1 MALEVGTLNARIQI
15 DTDGVSSTLSNVKR
29 DLADVKKSAD
39 KVENLDIKTKA
50 DTSGATKAKRAT
62 DNLASAADKAAS
74 ASSKIKF
81 PKDFTPDAERAKKS
95 VDRVGD
101 GLAGA
106 AAKFTKFTAA
116 TAGTA
121 VVGGVAASLHKGFQR
136 LDSIDQATAKL
147 EALGNSGND
156 VQNIM
161 DNALAS
167 VKGTSF
173 GLGEAATVSANMV
186 ASGIAPGKELET
198 VLGTVA
204 DTAAIAGTSMEDM
217 GLIFGSVAARGKL
230 QGDDMM
236 QMLGRGIPVL
246 QIVGEHLGKTSAEVS
261 AMASD
266 GEIDFQTFADAMES
280 YVGGGAKRMGDT
292 VSGALKNLG
301 AAFGRVGAE
310 AAKGAFSE
318 APGVIKELTDQV
330 DGLGAVVGP
339 MAAEWSAR
347 LTPAIS
353 EAATAIIP
361 QATAALGV
369 LSDGVEVSLP
379 LLQGL
384 ASAITSIPTPVLAAG
399 LLTLTARNK
408 GWTSAL
414 DNSTS
419 ALKNWVGHARSA
431 EGFGGKMA
439 TAFRNASGPMMVLG
453 RETRVSA
460 RELSGMS
467 RVAGTAMGGMQSFG
481 GAVKGVA
488 SGAMSGFK
496 SGVNGIIG
504 MLGGPWGLAI
514 MGATT
519 VLGILIDK
527 HMEAKQAEQEHEQA
541 QRDLRASLD
550 ETTGA
555 ITDQTQ
561 ELINKRLEESGATDA
576 ARELGMAQDT
586 VRDAV
591 NGNVDAMREVK
602 VATEGAV
609 DSALT
614 GSKQWEALS
623 STFEDSGL
631 TIDDVTQAL
640 VGNKDAMDKINSSD
654 AMLQPGVAQA
664 WEALKNEME
673 DTTGAAMTLGKE
685 VGTLN
690 SDLESAKAKE
700 LQNKLNGLETQSE
713 KTSKVLSAVG
723 DSITAIPDEKTIHV
737 ESMAPEVRKE
747 MDKLRIEINDL
758 PNGQVEVKFPEGHNI
773 TQIITDLGAQIKAL
787 PDGRFSVDDNT
798 PEVQQRLIDL
808 GVAAKDPVT
817 GEVRIKDNISE
828 VIGKQIELGGA
839 VKTEEGYVYMKDNT
853 GEVLASL
860 NGLGIAANSLPPG
873 EVRILDNTPEVRDA
887 LAAVGIEATELP
899 DGHLAI
905 SDNSPEKLANLQAL
919 GIQTESLPPGTIEIT
934 DTSQENMERLDKLRI
949 RTTTL
954 PDGRVIV
961 TDNAEETRRHI
972 QTTLSKENTNT
983 FSNHEISIVRYIKD
997 IFERANGGIDKPV
1010 ETYASGGHRDK
1021 NVDRAVARRA
1031 NSNHEPSHQAQ
1042 IAPAGA
1048 YRVWAEAETGG
1059 EAYIPMAPSKRGRSE
1074 RILNEVA
1081 RQFGYN
1087 LVDGETGMVQTFAD
1101 GAVLPAAA
1109 IKARLA
1115 YMNGTPYIFGGW
1127 SRAGVDCSGA
1137 VSLVVNAAEGLDE
1150 WVERTATAG
1159 QDGFMRKRGYKQ
1171 GRGRSGDIRVGVVN
1185 GGPGG
1190 GHTALQ
1196 LDDGTYIESGG
1207 NTGGGFTIG
1216 GKAGPLEG
1224 RGFTDWYYKRGG
1236 MGLTTE
1242 GLDSLDS
1249 LNGVVGMPGY
1259 STVTDAMRGMVT
1271 STYSPDGGE
1280 SESRELNGG
1289 AGTLI
1294 EDGSFLELM
1303 AALYS
1308 KKTGTPMADDVVSWG
1323 TVVGLYSKESEKSQK
1338 KNAKDAEK
1346 TAAKLEKIQDQ
1357 LDKANEDLPLAEE
1370 DLRIKKMKRDEVY
1383 GKTNKKGEKTAT
1395 DSQKAAADQ
1404 SVAKA
1409 EKKVADTKAKIAKL
1423 EQEQKELEA
1432 EMQRLQ
1438 SGADGLDVYGDLLT
1452 TTKGVGGTSG
1462 NKYADAII
1470 KEGRR
1475 RGITDTGIK
1484 IALATALVESGMKMY
1499 ANPADP
1505 ASMQMPHDAVGYDHD
1520 SVGLFQQRNNGAWGT
1535 TADRMDPA
1543 KSAGMF
1549 YDQLVKADYNT
1560 GDPGAH
1566 AQRVQVSAFPGRY
1579 AQRMDEAQ
1587 GFLDKY
1593 NSTKNAKI
1601 TAMADGGILGGLR
1614 QAQINEGDSAVLW
1627 AEAGPEAYI
1636 PLSSDK
1642 RAQSLDIWA
1651 ETGKRLGVDVMS
1663 MVNFIASGLPG
1674 LVEGRLDFSTGGSL
1688 SAAELGLNT
1697 EAAQYRTRRHA
1708 QATAQNAVGA
1718 VFNGPVQI
1726 NDPKKYLQ
1734 GQVDN
1739 AQKQL
1744 GMAMRSVL
1752 L

>member
-62 DNLASAADKAAS
+62 DNLASSADKAAS

-116 TAGTA
+116 AAGTA
-121 VVGGVAASLHKGFQR
+121 VVGGVAATLHKGFQR
-136 LDSIDQATAKL
+136 LDAIDQATAKL

-167 VKGTSF
+167 VKGTAF

-292 VSGALKNLG
+292 VSGSLKNLG

-318 APGVIKELTDQV
+318 APAVINELTDQV

-353 EAATAIIP
+353 EAATAVIP
-361 QATAALGV
+361 KATAALGV

-384 ASAITSIPTPVLAAG
+384 ASAITSVPTPVLAAG

-408 GWTSAL
+408 GWTAAL
-414 DNSTS
+414 ETSTG
-419 ALKNWVGHARSA
+419 ALKNWVGYAKSA
-431 EGFGGKMA
+431 DGFGGKMA
-439 TAFRNASGPMMVLG
+439 SAFRNASGPMMVMG

-467 RVAGTAMGGMQSFG
+467 RVAGTAMGGVQSFG

-488 SGAMSGFK
+488 SGALSGFK

-555 ITDQTQ
+555 ITEQTQ
-561 ELINKRLEESGATDA
+561 ELINKRLEESGATAA
-576 ARELGMAQDT
+576 ARELGLAQDT

-591 NGNVDAMREVK
+591 NGNADAMREVK

-609 DSALT
+609 DAALQSSDTYQSMAKDMEKAGISAEDVR
-614 GSKQWEALS
+614 KALM
-623 STFEDSGL
+623 
-631 TIDDVTQAL
+631 
-640 VGNKDAMDKINSSD
+640 GNQDAMDKINGSSW
-654 AMLQPGVAQA
+654 AMWQGNQGL
-664 WEALKNEME
+664 WNALSKEME
-673 DTTGAAMTLGKE
+673 NTTGSAITLGKE
-685 VGTLN
+685 VGNLN
-690 SDLESAKAKE
+690 GDLESVKADA
-700 LQNKLNGLETQSE
+700 LRDKLNGLKNQVDDTNAVFE
-713 KTSKVLSAVG
+713 KLG
-723 DSITAIPDEKTIHV
+723 DQIVAIPDDKTIQV
-737 ESMAPEVRKE
+737 SSMAPKVKTELE
-747 MDKLRIEINDL
+747 ELGL
-758 PNGQVEVKFPEGHNI
+758 EVKRLDDGSGRVNISFPEGHNI
-773 TQIITDLGAQIKAL
+773 LTTLDELGAKVTAL
-787 PDGRFSVDDNT
+787 PDGRMDITDNADD
-798 PEVQQRLIDL
+798 VKQRLIDL
-808 GVAAKDPVT
+808 GLAVKDETTGKVTITDNIADVIAREIEMGTAVTTNDDKTGHVHIFDNMADVMVGLEQLGFEAAKDRN
-817 GEVRIKDNISE
+817 GN
-828 VIGKQIELGGA
+828 VIIA
-839 VKTEEGYVYMKDNT
+839 DNT
-853 GEVLASL
+853 GDTMDRLKAM
-860 NGLGIAANSLPPG
+860 
-873 EVRILDNTPEVRDA
+873 
-887 LAAVGIEATELP
+887 GIEAEKQR
-899 DGHLAI
+899 DGKVKI
-905 SDNSPEKLANLQAL
+905 
-919 GIQTESLPPGTIEIT
+919 
-934 DTSQENMERLDKLRI
+934 
-949 RTTTL
+949 
-954 PDGRVIV
+954 
-961 TDNAEETRRHI
+961 TDNAEATRRHI
-972 QTTLSKENTNT
+972 QSTLSREKTNT
-983 FSNHEISIVRYIKD
+983 VSEHMISITRRIRD
-997 IFERANGGIDKPV
+997 IFERANGGIDMPV
-1010 ETYASGGHRDK
+1010 ETYAAGGHRDK
-1021 NVDRAVARRA
+1021 NVDRAVMRRA

-1042 IAPAGA
+1042 IAPAGS

-1081 RQFGYN
+1081 KQFGYQ

-1109 IKARLA
+1109 VKARLA
-1115 YMNGTPYIFGGW
+1115 YMDGTPYIFGGW
-1127 SRAGVDCSGA
+1127 SKAGVDCSGA
-1137 VSLVVNAAEGLDE
+1137 VSLAVNAAEGMDE
-1150 WVERTATAG
+1150 WTERTATAN
-1159 QDGFMRKRGYKQ
+1159 QAGFMRKRGYSQ
-1171 GRGRSGDIRVGVVN
+1171 GRGGSGDIRVAFLN

-1196 LDDGTYIESGG
+1196 LDDGTFIESGG

-1224 RGFTDWYYKRGG
+1224 RGFTDWWYKRGG
-1236 MGLTTE
+1236 MGLTNE

-1249 LNGVVGMPGY
+1249 LNGVIGMPGY
-1259 STVTDAMRGMVT
+1259 NTVTGAMRGMVE

-1280 SESRELNGG
+1280 AESRELNGG

-1294 EDGSFLELM
+1294 KDGSFLELM

-1308 KKTGTPMADDVVSWG
+1308 KQTGTPMADDIVSWG
-1323 TVVGLYSKESEKSQK
+1323 TVVGLYSKESEKTKK

-1346 TAAKLEKIQDQ
+1346 TAAKLEKIQEQ

-1383 GKTNKKGEKTAT
+1383 GKTNKKGQKTAT

-1432 EMQRLQ
+1432 EMERLQ

-1505 ASMQMPHDAVGYDHD
+1505 ASMGMPHDAVGYDHD
-1520 SVGLFQQRNNGAWGT
+1520 SVGLFQQRANGAWGT

-1549 YDQLVKADYNT
+1549 YDKLDDADYNQ

-1579 AQRMDEAQ
+1579 SQRMGEAQR
-1587 GFLDKY
+1587 FLDKY

-1663 MVNFIASGLPG
+1663 MINLIGSGLPG
-1674 LVEGRLDFSTGGSL
+1674 LVEGRLDFSTGGSV
-1688 SAAELGLNT
+1688 SAEQLGVNM
-1697 EAAQYRTRRHA
+1697 EAAQYRTRRGA
-1708 QATAQNAVGA
+1708 QDVSQNAVGA

>member
-15 DTDGVSSTLSNVKR
+15 DADGVSSALSNVKR

-62 DNLASAADKAAS
+62 DNLASSADKAAS

-106 AAKFTKFTAA
+106 AAKITKFTAA

-318 APGVIKELTDQV
+318 APAVISELTEQV

-347 LTPAIS
+347 LTPAIAD
-353 EAATAIIP
+353 AATAIIP

-414 DNSTS
+414 ETSTG
-419 ALKNWVGHARSA
+419 ALKNWVGYAKSA
-431 EGFGGKMA
+431 DGFGGKMA
-439 TAFRNASGPMMVLG
+439 SAFRNASGPMMVLG
-453 RETRVSA
+453 RETRMSA

-496 SGVNGIIG
+496 SGVSGIIN

-541 QRDLRASLD
+541 QRDLRSSLD

-555 ITDQTQ
+555 ITEQTQ
-561 ELINKRLEESGATDA
+561 ELINKRLEESGATAA

-591 NGNVDAMREVK
+591 NGNADAMREVK
-602 VATEGAV
+602 VATEGAI
-609 DSALT
+609 DAAL
-614 GSKQWEALS
+614 QS
-623 STFEDSGL
+623 SDTYQSMAKDMEKAGI
-631 TIDDVTQAL
+631 TADDVRDAL
-640 VGNKDAMDKINSSD
+640 LGNQDAMDKINGSSW
-654 AMLQPGVAQA
+654 AMWQGNQGL
-664 WEALKNEME
+664 WSALSNEME
-673 DTTGAAMTLGKE
+673 DTTGAAITLGKE
-685 VGTLN
+685 VGNLN
-690 SDLESAKAKE
+690 GDLESVKAAA
-700 LQNKLNGLETQSE
+700 LQDKLNGLQKQVD
-713 KTSKVLSAVG
+713 KTASVFDKLGDDIVAV
-723 DSITAIPDEKTIHV
+723 PDEKTIQV
-737 ESMAPEVRKE
+737 SSMAPKVKTELE
-747 MDKLRIEINDL
+747 ELGL
-758 PNGQVEVKFPEGHNI
+758 EVKRLDDGSGRVNIEFPEGQSI
-773 TQIITDLGAQIKAL
+773 LTTLDQLGAKVTAL
-787 PDGRFSVDDNT
+787 PDGRMDISDNADD
-798 PEVQQRLIDL
+798 VKQRLIDL
-808 GVAAKDPVT
+808 GLAVKDETTGQVT
-817 GEVRIKDNISE
+817 ITDNISD
-828 VIGKQIELGGA
+828 VIAREIEMGTAVTTNGDKTGHVHIFDNMADVMVGLEQLGFEASKDRNGNVIIA
-839 VKTEEGYVYMKDNT
+839 DNT
-853 GEVLASL
+853 GDTMDRLKAM
-860 NGLGIAANSLPPG
+860 
-873 EVRILDNTPEVRDA
+873 
-887 LAAVGIEATELP
+887 GIEAEKQR
-899 DGHLAI
+899 DG
-905 SDNSPEKLANLQAL
+905 KV
-919 GIQTESLPPGTIEIT
+919 
-934 DTSQENMERLDKLRI
+934 RI
-949 RTTTL
+949 
-954 PDGRVIV
+954 
-961 TDNAEETRRHI
+961 TDNAEATRRHI
-972 QTTLSKENTNT
+972 QSTLSRERTNT
-983 FSNHEISIVRYIKD
+983 VSEHMISITRRIKD

-1010 ETYASGGHRDK
+1010 ETYATGGHRDK

-1101 GAVLPAAA
+1101 GALLPASVV
-1109 IKARLA
+1109 KHRLS
-1115 YMNGTPYIFGGW
+1115 YMDGTPYIFGGW
-1127 SRAGVDCSGA
+1127 SPAGVDCSGG
-1137 VSLVVNAAEGLDE
+1137 VSLGVNALEGLDE
-1150 WVERTATAG
+1150 WTERTGTAN
-1159 QDGFMRKRGYKQ
+1159 QAAFMRKRGWTP
-1171 GRGRSGDIRVGVVN
+1171 GRGHSGDNRVAFYN

-1190 GHTALQ
+1190 GHTAMQ

-1216 GKAGPLEG
+1216 KTAGPLDG
-1224 RGFTDWYYKRGG
+1224 RGFTDWWYKPGAVR
-1236 MGLTTE
+1236 LTTE

-1249 LNGVVGMPGY
+1249 LNGVVGAPGY
-1259 STVTDAMRGMVT
+1259 STVTGAMRGMVE

-1280 SESRELNGG
+1280 AESRELNGG
-1289 AGTLI
+1289 AGTLVK
-1294 EDGSFLELM
+1294 DGSFLELM

-1308 KKTGTPMADDVVSWG
+1308 KQTGTPMADDVVSWG
-1323 TVVGLYSKESEKSQK
+1323 TVVGLYSKESEKAQK

-1346 TAAKLEKIQDQ
+1346 TATKLEKIQDQ

-1383 GKTNKKGEKTAT
+1383 NKTNKKGEKTAT

-1423 EQEQKELEA
+1423 EQEQKELED
-1432 EMQRLQ
+1432 EMKRLQ
-1438 SGADGLDVYGDLLT
+1438 SGADGLDIYGDLLT

-1484 IALATALVESGMKMY
+1484 IALATAIVESGLKMY
-1499 ANPADP
+1499 ANNADP
-1505 ASMQMPHDAVGYDHD
+1505 ESLNFPYDAIGSDHD

-1549 YDQLVKADYNT
+1549 YDRLDDADYNQ

-1566 AQRVQVSAFPGRY
+1566 AQRVQGSAFPGRY
-1579 AQRMDEAQ
+1579 ATKMNEAQ
-1587 GFLDKY
+1587 GYLDKY

-1642 RAQSLDIWA
+1642 RARSLDIWA

-1663 MVNFIASGLPG
+1663 MLNFMASGLPG
-1674 LVEGRLDFSTGGSL
+1674 LMEGRLDFSTGETV
-1688 SAAELGLNT
+1688 SAERLGVNMD
-1697 EAAQYRTRRHA
+1697 AAQYRTRRGA
-1708 QATAQNAVGA
+1708 QATTQNAVGA

-1739 AQKQL
+1739 AGKQL

>member
-1 MALEVGTLNARIQI
+1 MALEVGTLNARIKI

-116 TAGTA
+116 AAGTA

-136 LDSIDQATAKL
+136 LDAIDQATAKL
-147 EALGNSGND
+147 EALGNSGSD

-318 APGVIKELTDQV
+318 APGVISELTEQV

-347 LTPAIS
+347 LTPAIAD
-353 EAATAIIP
+353 AATAVIP
-361 QATAALGV
+361 TATAALGL

-419 ALKNWVGHARSA
+419 ALKNWVGYAKSA
-431 EGFGGKMA
+431 DGFGGKMA
-439 TAFRNASGPMMVLG
+439 SAFRNASGPMMVLG

-467 RVAGTAMGGMQSFG
+467 RVAGTAMGGVQSFG

-550 ETTGA
+550 EVTGA
-555 ITDQTQ
+555 ITEQTQ
-561 ELINKRLEESGATDA
+561 VLIDNKLEQSGAKDA
-576 ARELGMAQDT
+576 ARELGIAQDT

-591 NGNVDAMREVK
+591 NGNVEAMREVK
-602 VATEGAV
+602 VATEGAI
-609 DSALT
+609 DSALN

-623 STFEDSGL
+623 GTFEDSGL

-640 VGNKDAMDKINSSD
+640 VGNKDALDKINSSD

-673 DTTGAAMTLGKE
+673 DTTGAAMTLGEE
-685 VGTLN
+685 VGNLN
-690 SDLESAKAKE
+690 GDMESVKAAA
-700 LQNKLNGLETQSE
+700 LQDKLNGLKNQVDDTTLVFD
-713 KTSKVLSAVG
+713 KLG
-723 DSITAIPDEKTIHV
+723 DKIIDIPDEKTIQV
-737 ESMAPEVRKE
+737 SSMTSNT
-747 MDKLRIEINDL
+747 KLELEKLQFQVDRLEDGSGRVNITF
-758 PNGQVEVKFPEGHNI
+758 PNGHNI
-773 TQIITDLGAQIKAL
+773 LTTLDELGAKVTAL
-787 PDGRFSVDDNT
+787 PDGRMDITDNADD
-798 PEVQQRLIDL
+798 VKQRLIDL
-808 GVAAKDPVT
+808 GLAVKDETTGKVT
-817 GEVRIKDNISE
+817 ITDNIAD
-828 VIGKQIELGGA
+828 VIAREIEMGTAVTTNDDKTGHVHIFDNMADVMVGLEQLGFEATKDRNGN
-839 VKTEEGYVYMKDNT
+839 VIITDNT
-853 GEVLASL
+853 GDTVDRLKAME
-860 NGLGIAANSLPPG
+860 
-873 EVRILDNTPEVRDA
+873 
-887 LAAVGIEATELP
+887 IEAVKQR
-899 DGHLAI
+899 DGKVKI
-905 SDNSPEKLANLQAL
+905 
-919 GIQTESLPPGTIEIT
+919 
-934 DTSQENMERLDKLRI
+934 
-949 RTTTL
+949 
-954 PDGRVIV
+954 

-972 QTTLSKENTNT
+972 QTTLSKERTNT
-983 FSNHEISIVRYIKD
+983 VSEHMISITRRIKD

-1010 ETYASGGHRDK
+1010 ETYATGGHRDK

-1031 NSNHEPSHQAQ
+1031 NSSHEPSHQAQ

-1101 GAVLPAAA
+1101 GALLPASVV
-1109 IKARLA
+1109 KHRLS
-1115 YMNGTPYIFGGW
+1115 YMDGTPYIFGGW
-1127 SRAGVDCSGA
+1127 SRAGVDCSGG
-1137 VSLVVNAAEGLDE
+1137 VSLAVNALEGLDE
-1150 WVERTATAG
+1150 WTERTATAG
-1159 QDGFMRKRGYKQ
+1159 QAGFMRKRGWTP
-1171 GRGRSGDIRVGVVN
+1171 GRGHSGDNRVAFYN

-1190 GHTALQ
+1190 GHTAMQ
-1196 LDDGTYIESGG
+1196 LDDGTFIESGG

-1224 RGFTDWYYKRGG
+1224 RGFTDWWYKPGAVR
-1236 MGLTTE
+1236 LTTE

-1280 SESRELNGG
+1280 SEDRELNGG

-1308 KKTGTPMADDVVSWG
+1308 KQTGTPMADDVVSWG
-1323 TVVGLYSKESEKSQK
+1323 TVVGLYSKESEKTKK

-1346 TAAKLEKIQDQ
+1346 TATKLEKIQEQ

-1383 GKTNKKGEKTAT
+1383 NKTNKKGEKTAT
-1395 DSQKAAADQ
+1395 DSQKASADQ
-1404 SVAKA
+1404 AVAKA

-1432 EMQRLQ
+1432 EMERLQ
-1438 SGADGLDVYGDLLT
+1438 SGADGLDIYGDLLS

-1484 IALATALVESGMKMY
+1484 IALATAIVESGLKMY
-1499 ANPADP
+1499 ANNADP
-1505 ASMQMPHDAVGYDHD
+1505 ESLNYPYDAIGSDHD

-1549 YDQLVKADYNT
+1549 YDRLDDADYNT

-1566 AQRVQVSAFPGRY
+1566 AQRVQGSAFPGRY
-1579 AQRMDEAQ
+1579 ATKMNEAQ
-1587 GFLDKY
+1587 GYLDKY

-1642 RAQSLDIWA
+1642 RARSLDIWA

-1663 MVNFIASGLPG
+1663 MFNFMASGLPG
-1674 LVEGRLDFSTGGSL
+1674 LMEGRLDFSTGETV
-1688 SAAELGLNT
+1688 SAERLGVNM
-1697 EAAQYRTRRHA
+1697 EAAQYRTRRGA
-1708 QATAQNAVGA
+1708 QATTQNAVGA

-1739 AQKQL
+1739 AGKQL